1 MEKRVFDLEERLIN
15 FSVQVLDLAEQL
27 PNTYAG
33 KHLAGQLIRSGTA
46 PALNYGEA
54 QGAESRNDFIHKMK
68 VCLKELRETQICL
81 KIIQR
86 KPMLESEDLESI
98 IGECNQLVA
107 IFTSSVK
114 KAAETAKPKDVKPQN
129 RKM

>member
-1 MEKRVFDLEERLIN
+1 MEKRIFDLEERLIN
-15 FSVQVLDLAEQL
+15 FSVIVLNVAEQL
-27 PNTYAG
+27 PNNYAG
-33 KHLAGQLIRSGTA
+33 KHLASQLIRSGTS

-54 QGAESRNDFIHKMK
+54 QGAESKNDFVHKMK
-68 VCLKELRETQICL
+68 ICLKELRETQICL

-86 KPMLESEDLESI
+86 KPMTESKDIESAI
-98 IGECNQLVA
+98 AECNQLVA

-114 KAAETAKPKDVKPQN
+114 KASDGDKPQN

>member
-1 MEKRVFDLEERLIN
+1 MEKRVFDLEERLII
-15 FSVQVLDLAEQL
+15 FSVQVLNLAEQL

-33 KHLAGQLIRSGTA
+33 KHLAGQLTRSGTA

-68 VCLKELRETQICL
+68 ICLKELRETQICL

-114 KAAETAKPKDVKPQN
+114 KATETAKQKNVKP
-129 RKM
+129 

>member
-15 FSVQVLDLAEQL
+15 FSVQVLNLAEQL

-114 KAAETAKPKDVKPQN
+114 KAVETAKPKNVKP
-129 RKM
+129 

>member
-15 FSVQVLDLAEQL
+15 FSVQVLNLAEQL

-46 PALNYGEA
+46 TALNYGEA

-114 KAAETAKPKDVKPQN
+114 KAVETAKPKNVKP
-129 RKM
+129 